1 VSDPPKEDFSSVS
14 EEERVESLARE
25 LADRLRNL
33 SNRQELTDYAV
44 SVLRESAEDAGQAE
58 QARQSVDKAAKADA
72 FNPIAFGIPLFIVG
86 LVLCA
91 TGLLV
96 GPGLGVI
103 ALALVMVLYGLI
115 VAVFSSRKIDK
126 PREP

>member
-1 VSDPPKEDFSSVS
+1 MTDSPKEDLSSGS

-44 SVLRESAEDAGQAE
+44 SLLRESAEDADQAE
-58 QARQSVDKAAKADA
+58 QARHSVDKAANSDA

-103 ALALVMVLYGLI
+103 ALALLMVLYGLI
-115 VAVFSSRKIDK
+115 VAVFSRKKIDK